1 MHWVRMD
8 RYFTS
13 PSDHET
19 VGDLGNV
26 FDYIAGK
33 EKTKIVPGRRPVD
46 DDNVEMIAQPVS
58 CQQCE
63 SAPCE
68 TVCPVNATTHTGDG
82 LNAMTYNRCI
92 GTRYCANNCP
102 YKARRFNYYDYNK
115 RPLAQLELGPLA
127 PAAGNATTIQRLQKN
142 PNVTVR
148 MRGVIE
154 KCTYCVQRLNAAKIA
169 AKAAARD
176 SADIQVK
183 TGSITVACQD
193 ACGAG
198 AITFGNLK
206 DPKDKINAAKKNPRN
221 YDLLKYIGTR
231 PRTSYLARIKNP
243 NPKMPGAEQV
253 GTVTSKMH

>member
-1 MHWVRMD
+1 
-8 RYFTS
+8 
-13 PSDHET
+13 
-19 VGDLGNV
+19 
-26 FDYIAGK
+26 
-33 EKTKIVPGRRPVD
+33 
-46 DDNVEMIAQPVS
+46 
-58 CQQCE
+58 
-63 SAPCE
+63 
-68 TVCPVNATTHTGDG
+68 
-82 LNAMTYNRCI
+82 MTYNRCI

-115 RPLAQLELGPLA
+115 RALTQLELGPLA
-127 PAAGNATTIQRLQKN
+127 PAAGNATTSQQLQKN

-154 KCTYCVQRLNAAKIA
+154 KCTYCVQRINSAKIA

-183 TGSITVACQD
+183 ANSFTVACQD

-206 DPKDKINAAKKNPRN
+206 AEGDKIHAAKKNPRN

-243 NPKMPGAEQV
+243 NMKMPGAEVV
-253 GTVTSKMH
+253 GTVTSQMH